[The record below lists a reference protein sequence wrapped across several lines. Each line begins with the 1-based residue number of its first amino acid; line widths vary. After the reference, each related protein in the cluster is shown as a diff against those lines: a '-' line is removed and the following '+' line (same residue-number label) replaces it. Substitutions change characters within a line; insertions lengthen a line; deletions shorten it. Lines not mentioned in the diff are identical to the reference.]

1 MELGSTPK
9 SSPWPNYRCQWQK
22 TINVI
27 FF

>member
-9 SSPWPNYRCQWQK
+9 SSPWPNYKCQWQK

-27 FF
+27 Y